1 MAGIQV
7 TSGPLFWAI
16 VGLAVL
22 VFAAVEALL
31 VASAL
36 RSPADGAQ
44 DSEGAR
50 RPRSRSWRATEVAWT
65 LLPALLLLA
74 LLVASARALR

>member
-22 VFAAVEALL
+22 VFVVVEALL

-36 RSPADGAQ
+36 RSPGDRAED
-44 DSEGAR
+44 EVGAR
-50 RPRSRSWRATEVAWT
+50 EARPGRTAELAWT

-74 LLVASARALR
+74 LLLASAGALR

>member
-1 MAGIQV
+1 M

-22 VFAAVEALL
+22 VFVAVEALL
-31 VASAL
+31 VASSL
-36 RSPADGAQ
+36 RSPVDGAQ
-44 DSEGAR
+44 DGEGAR
-50 RPRSRSWRATEVAWT
+50 RPQSWRAAEVAWT